1 MKTTIV
7 DVATG
12 ITTTRDMTA
21 DEEKSFN
28 DSVTAAN
35 ANVKEVED
43 AITKKAT
50 DQASATTKLKALGL
64 TDDEITALINN

>member
-12 ITTTRDMTA
+12 ITTTRDMTT
-21 DEEKSFN
+21 EEETSFN
-28 DSVTAAN
+28 NCVTSAN

-43 AITKKAT
+43 RITKKAT

-64 TDDEITALINN
+64 TDEEITALINN

>member
-12 ITTTRDMTA
+12 ITTTRDMTT
-21 DEEKSFN
+21 EEETSFN
-28 DSVTAAN
+28 NCVTSAN
-35 ANVKEVED
+35 ANVKEVGD
-43 AITKKAT
+43 GITKKAT

>member
-12 ITTTRDMTA
+12 ITTTRDMTT
-21 DEEKSFN
+21 EEETSFN
-28 DSVTAAN
+28 NCVTSAN

-43 AITKKAT
+43 GITKKAT

-64 TDDEITALINN
+64 TDDEIPALINN

>member
-12 ITTTRDMTA
+12 ITTTRDMTT
-21 DEEKSFN
+21 EEETSFN
-28 DSVTAAN
+28 NCVTSAN

-43 AITKKAT
+43 GIAKKER
-50 DQASATTKLKALGL
+50 G
-64 TDDEITALINN
+64 

>member
-12 ITTTRDMTA
+12 ITTTRDMTT
-21 DEEKSFN
+21 EEETSFN
-28 DSVTAAN
+28 NCVTSAN
-35 ANVKEVED
+35 ANVKEVAD
-43 AITKKAT
+43 GITKKAT
-50 DQASATTKLKALGL
+50 EQASATTKLKALGL